1 MVRRSALL
9 ERASRTTSLVGRTR
23 PSASLASAQQ
33 DKKTGDEN
41 TADPDTS
48 NTADPDTSEG
58 TVEES
63 TLGRSPDPLQKYGI
77 KSAAVDVGEAATA
90 GLSVFR
96 AFGSRCNRPDRMR
109 ENCSKT
115 PR

>member
-1 MVRRSALL
+1 MERRSALL

-33 DKKTGDEN
+33 DKKTGDE
-41 TADPDTS
+41 

>member
-48 NTADPDTSEG
+48 EG
-58 TVEES
+58 NVEES

>member
-48 NTADPDTSEG
+48 EG

-63 TLGRSPDPLQKYGI
+63 TLGRSPDPVQKYGI

>member
-1 MVRRSALL
+1 MERRSALL

-48 NTADPDTSEG
+48 EG

-63 TLGRSPDPLQKYGI
+63 TLGRSPDPVQKYGI

>member
-33 DKKTGDEN
+33 DKKTGDE
-41 TADPDTS
+41 